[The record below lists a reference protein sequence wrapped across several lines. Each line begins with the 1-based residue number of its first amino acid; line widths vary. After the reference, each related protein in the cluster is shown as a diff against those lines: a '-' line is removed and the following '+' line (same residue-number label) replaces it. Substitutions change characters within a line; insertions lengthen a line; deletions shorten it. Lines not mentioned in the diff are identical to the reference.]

1 MSARE
6 EESRSRADLLAHPV
20 RLRVI
25 MALAGEQLTPQQI
38 AAALSDV
45 PQATLYRHINRL
57 AEGGALRV
65 VRETPVRGAVEKVY
79 ALVEESANLDET
91 DLAHATGEDHIR
103 YFTVFFAAILG
114 QLRSYFQQETASPRT
129 DGLVCQGSTPYLTD
143 AEYHRLLSDL
153 GALLATAHANPRT
166 PDRRRRFIGWVALP
180 GPQAPDAPPEPSNE

>member
-57 AEGGALRV
+57 AEGGVLRV

-114 QLRSYFQQETASPRT
+114 QLRSYFQQETANPRT
-129 DGLVCQGSTPYLTD
+129 DGLVCQGNTPYLTD
-143 AEYHRLLSDL
+143 AEYHRLLSDI
-153 GALLATAHANPRT
+153 GALLATTHANPRT

-180 GPQAPDAPPEPSNE
+180 GPQAPDAPSEPSNE